1 MKFLPRVHGWPKAI
15 EPLALFAKDQPLKA
29 HTAYVRA
36 KAGDEAAALDLL
48 LDLAVAWLYQQRA
61 RFAPRLWYVAPHT
74 AAHMAAKVCG
84 MALSPVAS

>member
-36 KAGDEAAALDLL
+36 KAGDEAAGEAITALHAYHGDITAVWEKILGDHHNHALL
-48 LDLAVAWLYQQRA
+48 EAGVLLVD
-61 RFAPRLWYVAPHT
+61 HE
-74 AAHMAAKVCG
+74 
-84 MALSPVAS
+84 

>member
-61 RFAPRLWYVAPHT
+61 RFAPRCCIPDDHMVAY
-74 AAHMAAKVCG
+74 
-84 MALSPVAS
+84 